1 MNLSQETKQLI
12 DSAYQGRTQMQM
24 TMGTLIDDQLEVIT
38 LGENKKPSKDLHLP
52 YAVGSIAKPFT
63 ASLLAK
69 YVDEGKLD
77 LDAPLSDYIPHL
89 PAQYYPS
96 LRKLATH
103 SSGYG
108 AQPYTMRTALPLLL
122 QMNKPNGLFRLNP
135 YHGVMD
141 ENIMI
146 ETLSETSLQDKTYDY
161 QYSNFGIGV
170 LGYILGTV
178 TGEGYWESMN
188 HFIQQELGLQNTFLG
203 ATEEVIGYDKKN
215 QPCASW
221 LWDKQ
226 DVIAAAGALVS
237 TAEDLLR
244 FAQLN
249 LDGSKP
255 YLARCHEK
263 QEKGTKHFSLG
274 LAWRLKNGTNIS
286 WHTGAAGAYS
296 AFIGI
301 DRAKKTAV
309 VTACNYG
316 LVKIQKIGF
325 SLLDHLR

>member
-1 MNLSQETKQLI
+1 MNLSQETRQLI
-12 DSAYQGRTQMQM
+12 NSAYQGRTHMKM
-24 TMGTLIDDQLEVIT
+24 TMGTLVNGQIEVIS
-38 LGENKKPSKDLHLP
+38 LGENKEPSADVNRP

-77 LDAPLSDYIPHL
+77 LNAPLSDYIPHL
-89 PAQYYPS
+89 PVQYYPS
-96 LRKLATH
+96 LRRLATH

-122 QMNKPNGLFRLNP
+122 QMNRPNGMFRLNP
-135 YHGVMD
+135 YHGVMN
-141 ENIMI
+141 EKIMI
-146 ETLSETSLQDKTYDY
+146 QTLSETQLQDHTYDY

-170 LGYILGTV
+170 LGYILGAIS
-178 TGEGYWESMN
+178 GEGYWDSMN
-188 HFIQQELGLQNTFLG
+188 RFIRQELCLQDTFLG
-203 ATEEVIGYDKKN
+203 STDEVIGHDKKN
-215 QPCASW
+215 QPCISW
-221 LWDKQ
+221 VWDKE

-255 YLARCHEK
+255 YMAMCHEK
-263 QEKGTKHFSLG
+263 QEKGTKRFSLG
-274 LAWRLKNGTNIS
+274 LAWRLKNGTDIS

-296 AFIGI
+296 AFLGI
-301 DRAKKTAV
+301 DRVKKTAV

-316 LVKIQKIGF
+316 LVKIEKIGF
-325 SLLDHLR
+325 SLLDHLC